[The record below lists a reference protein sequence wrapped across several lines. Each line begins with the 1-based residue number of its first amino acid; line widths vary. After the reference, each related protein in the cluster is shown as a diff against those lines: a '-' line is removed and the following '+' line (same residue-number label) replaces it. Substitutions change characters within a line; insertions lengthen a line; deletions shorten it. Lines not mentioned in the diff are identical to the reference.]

1 MDTSGITTIF
11 SNFFKSFDTPGFL
24 ENLMSA
30 VIASLFILIVFN
42 LIRFFTGKAMS
53 GHFAQKT
60 VVMIK
65 RLIRYAGFIIVLL
78 FVFNKMGIDATA
90 ILGAA
95 GIAGVAIGFAAQTSF
110 SNIISGFFLLV
121 EKHFQVGDSIEV
133 DGFSGIV
140 RSIDLLSI
148 KIQTFDNRFIR
159 IPNET
164 IIKSNVINVSRFPI
178 RRLDIF
184 ITLPY
189 KEDIERVKMIFND
202 IAKRNIYVLDNPQ
215 PLFVLDKFDTN
226 GINFMFGLWFEKE
239 NLLYLK
245 NSFFMEL
252 KSRFEAEQI
261 ELPYKKIEI
270 ITSGEKQSVTVKETI
285 DERPGTPK

>member
-1 MDTSGITTIF
+1 MDTSGIQNIF
-11 SNFFKSFDTPGFL
+11 SNFLTNFDSPGFL
-24 ENLMSA
+24 EKLISA
-30 VIASLFILIVFN
+30 LIVSISIIIIFN
-42 LIRFFTGKAMS
+42 LIRFFTGKAMN

-60 VVMIK
+60 ILMIK
-65 RLIRYAGFIIVLL
+65 RIIRYAGFIVVLL

-121 EKHFQVGDSIEV
+121 EKHFQVGDSVDI
-133 DGFSGIV
+133 DGFTGTV

-148 KIQTFDNRFIR
+148 KIQTFDNRYIR

-178 RRLDIF
+178 RRMDIF

-189 KEDIERVKMIFND
+189 KEDIECVKLIFDD
-202 IAKRNIYVLDNPQ
+202 IAKHNIYVLDNPE
-215 PLFVLDKFDTN
+215 PLFLLDKFDNN
-226 GINFMFGLWFEKE
+226 GINIMFGLWFEKA
-239 NLLYLK
+239 NLVYLK

-252 KSRFEAEQI
+252 KSRFEAKQI
-261 ELPYKKIEI
+261 ELPYNKIEI
-270 ITSGEKQSVTVKETI
+270 VTSGEKEKSSIAPTFEG
-285 DERPGTPK
+285 EH